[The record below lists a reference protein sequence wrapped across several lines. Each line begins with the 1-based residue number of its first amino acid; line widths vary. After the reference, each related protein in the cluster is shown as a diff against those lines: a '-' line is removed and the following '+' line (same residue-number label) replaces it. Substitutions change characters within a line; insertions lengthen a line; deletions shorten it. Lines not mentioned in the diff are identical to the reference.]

1 MKTPN
6 ATVISSRIQID
17 CETHTHAMQV
27 LVHFRDLERFAE
39 RVARLNRDAGEMG
52 AGMLATLVDE
62 ARRLT
67 A

>member
-6 ATVISSRIQID
+6 ATIISNRIEMD
-17 CETHTHAMQV
+17 CETHTHAVRV
-27 LVHFRDLERFAE
+27 LRHIRDLEAFAE
-39 RVARLNRDAGEMG
+39 RVARLNRDAGEIG

-62 ARRLT
+62 ARRLS